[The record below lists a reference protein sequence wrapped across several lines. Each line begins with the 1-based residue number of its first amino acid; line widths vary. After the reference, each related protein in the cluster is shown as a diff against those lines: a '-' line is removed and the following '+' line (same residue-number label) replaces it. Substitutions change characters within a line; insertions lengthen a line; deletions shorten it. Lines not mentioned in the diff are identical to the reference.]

1 MKKGAGNGVR
11 TRDLWLGK
19 PTLYRLSYSRN
30 YFVSD
35 IIPKYFKIIN
45 LSIVKIVKKKGI
57 IKIKGVKFIEKLFK
71 EEKEQ

>member
-1 MKKGAGNGVR
+1 MVGSSKKNGAGNGVR

-35 IIPKYFKIIN
+35 IIPKYC
-45 LSIVKIVKKKGI
+45 
-57 IKIKGVKFIEKLFK
+57 
-71 EEKEQ
+71 